1 MAHKFIYIYILY
13 NMKCLTIDNKTIY
26 INNDYIKMIPI
37 LNIINNYD
45 NGNIDE
51 IIYLNYTL
59 EIVEIVINFVKLNM
73 IDPQLYCD
81 IRAKDAP
88 LCDQGFKI
96 LQIKYIKNF
105 GLYKILEIIEA
116 AYFFQLDFLLYLG
129 CAYFSYLFKTVIWP
143 MEGIWPTDGAPVQ
156 KMNIKEYIN
165 NLKPATKIIFNTFD
179 ISDLKVLDLSIE
191 YKEYNYGN
199 AELINDFKDIFNQK
213 LINKY
218 YIDIILGF
226 L

>member
-1 MAHKFIYIYILY
+1 
-13 NMKCLTIDNKTIY
+13 
-26 INNDYIKMIPI
+26 
-37 LNIINNYD
+37 
-45 NGNIDE
+45 
-51 IIYLNYTL
+51 
-59 EIVEIVINFVKLNM
+59 M

-129 CAYFSYLFKTVIWP
+129 CAYFSYLFKTV
-143 MEGIWPTDGAPVQ
+143 IWPTDGAPVQ